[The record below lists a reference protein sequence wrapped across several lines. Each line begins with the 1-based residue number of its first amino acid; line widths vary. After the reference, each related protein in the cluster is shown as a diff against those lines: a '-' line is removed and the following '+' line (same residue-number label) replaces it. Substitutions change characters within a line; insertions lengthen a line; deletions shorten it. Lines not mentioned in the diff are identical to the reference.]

1 MARKL
6 LDLAKDKIETLFGK
20 IEDNFAELY
29 QDKTQKDQEIQSLAT
44 GVNNAKS
51 IHGLTDPLVTTA
63 ANYVGQQYTNTL
75 TGDQFTC
82 VSISGDDQK
91 IYTWLPSNSAV
102 LQTIKDALNGKV
114 DWSKF
119 SNTNLLDNW
128 YFVNPINQR
137 GQSEYTGA
145 IYGIDRWFGRNSS
158 SIIEINDGSVSI
170 GSSSPDSIAGGFRQK
185 FDFDIPAGS
194 ILTFSVLT
202 DDNKLY
208 TGTGEYDPD
217 SGHTY
222 ALSVAL
228 GLGFGSGF
236 ADIFSRSGYE
246 DDSRNLIAA
255 KLEFGSIQTL
265 AHKEG
270 DTWVLNDPPPN
281 TTSELD
287 KCRRYQLPLIDRV
300 GNYGGPLGYGFTVV
314 SNASTQFARICIPV
328 PSSMRVTPVL
338 IWLSGTINNLRIY
351 DNAGMHEVG
360 EVIVQGNY
368 FGQIFLLCKS
378 TSDLDPDSVCILRLI
393 SSGIPMLDSNL

>member
-102 LQTIKDALNGKV
+102 IQTIRDALNGKV

-119 SNTNLLDNW
+119 SNPNLLDNW

-158 SIIEINDGSVSI
+158 SIVEINDGSVSI
-170 GSSSPDSIAGGFRQK
+170 DSSSPDSIAGGFRQK

-194 ILTFSVLT
+194 ILTFSALT

-208 TGTGEYDPD
+208 TGTGEYDPN

-222 ALSVAL
+222 VLSAAL
-228 GLGFGSGF
+228 GLGFGLGF

-255 KLEFGSIQTL
+255 KLEFGSTQTL

-281 TTSELD
+281 RSIELT
-287 KCRRYQLPLIDRV
+287 KCQRYQIPLIDRV

-328 PSSMRVTPVL
+328 TTNMRVSPVL
-338 IWLSGTINNLRIY
+338 VWLSGSISNLRIY
-351 DNAGMHEVG
+351 DSAGIHEVG
-360 EVIVQGNY
+360 EVIIQGNY
-368 FGQIFLLCKS
+368 SGQIFLLCKS
-378 TSDLDPDSVCILRLI
+378 ADNLDPDSVCILRLI
-393 SSGIPMLDSNL
+393 SSGILMLDSNL